1 MRVIGVAKPARG
13 GPPWRPLRGLA
24 IALALV
30 ICLCGS
36 ALASAPRG
44 AWEQVWRSDAATR
57 GLSLSGTARTTA
69 LGERGERSALAR
81 VSVRDGKTRLDY
93 EAGRRRWSL
102 IDDGRSL
109 VRLDPDHK
117 QALVLPRPSL
127 VVDRQLAERNYEAV
141 AIGQATIAGRAA
153 QIIEVRARRP
163 GPRLADTPAR
173 PGPARPGVIWR
184 LWLDQETSFA
194 LKRERY
200 NAEGKLTSG
209 TEYAEVEFG
218 ARVDTGIF
226 AIPDGW
232 RVMDADG
239 GGEPLSMAEIER
251 RLGFSVL
258 APGYV
263 PPGYQLTGGYLRR
276 RDRRGFQAAEL
287 RYTDGL
293 RVLSVFQRERERGER
308 EGRGGEHGRARRH
321 GGERGRGEGDDTRDR
336 DASRGRPHGHGG
348 ERGRGAP
355 EDRRDRGG
363 SGLAGAGGTTLL
375 DRGSEKALHYLGADR
390 VVVVIGDLPA
400 EELMRV
406 ARSVAR

>member
-1 MRVIGVAKPARG
+1 MRVIGA
-13 GPPWRPLRGLA
+13 
-24 IALALV
+24 ALALV

-57 GLSLSGTARTTA
+57 GLSLSGVARTTA

-93 EAGRRRWSL
+93 EAGKRRWSL

-109 VRLDPDHK
+109 VRLDPDRR

-127 VVDRQLAERNYEAV
+127 VVDRQFAERNYEAA

-163 GPRLADTPAR
+163 APRPADTPAGS
-173 PGPARPGVIWR
+173 GPARPGVIWR
-184 LWLDQETSFA
+184 LWLDRETSFA

-218 ARVDTGIF
+218 AHVDAGIF

-232 RVMDADG
+232 RVVDADG
-239 GGEPLSMAEIER
+239 GGEPLSIAEIER

-258 APGYV
+258 PPRYV
-263 PPGYQLTGGYLRR
+263 PPGYQLTGRYLRK
-276 RDRRGFQAAEL
+276 RGRWEFQAAEL

-308 EGRGGEHGRARRH
+308 EGRGGDHSQARGHGGEHGR
-321 GGERGRGEGDDTRDR
+321 GGSDDTRDR
-336 DASRGRPHGHGG
+336 DGGRSRPHEQGQEGG
-348 ERGRGAP
+348 RRESEG
-355 EDRRDRGG
+355 RRDRGG
-363 SGLAGAGGTTLL
+363 SGLPGAEGTTLS
-375 DRGSEKALHYLGADR
+375 DRGSEKALHYLGTDR

-406 ARSVAR
+406 ARSVTR

>member
-1 MRVIGVAKPARG
+1 MRVIGVA
-13 GPPWRPLRGLA
+13 LA
-24 IALALV
+24 WV

-36 ALASAPRG
+36 AFASAPRD

-57 GLSLSGTARTTA
+57 GLSLSGVARTTVTA
-69 LGERGERSALAR
+69 ERSSAASRVGEERERSALAR
-81 VSVRDGKTRLDY
+81 VSVRDGKMRLDY
-93 EAGRRRWSL
+93 EAGSRRWSL

-109 VRLDPDHK
+109 VRLNPDRK

-127 VVDRQLAERNYEAV
+127 AVDRQLAERNYEAV

-163 GPRLADTPAR
+163 APRPTDTPAR
-173 PGPARPGVIWR
+173 PGTARPGVIWR

-218 ARVDTGIF
+218 ARVDSSIF

-232 RVMDADG
+232 KVVDSDG
-239 GGEPLSMAEIER
+239 GGEPLSTAEMDR
-251 RLGFSVL
+251 RLGFPVL
-258 APGYV
+258 PPGYV
-263 PPGYQLTGGYLRR
+263 PPGYELTGGYLRE
-276 RDRRGFQAAEL
+276 RGRWEFRAAEL

-293 RVLSVFQRERERGER
+293 RVLSVFQRERERAER
-308 EGRGGEHGRARRH
+308 EGRGGEHVRGRGHR
-321 GGERGRGEGDDTRDR
+321 GERGRGEGNDR
-336 DASRGRPHGHGG
+336 GGGDEDRGRRRGHGG
-348 ERGRGAP
+348 EGDQGASTGR
-355 EDRRDRGG
+355 RIRGG
-363 SGLAGAGGTTLL
+363 SGPRGAEEMTLV
-375 DRGSEKALHYLGADR
+375 DRGSEKALHYLGAER

-400 EELMRV
+400 EELRRV
-406 ARSVAR
+406 ARSVGR